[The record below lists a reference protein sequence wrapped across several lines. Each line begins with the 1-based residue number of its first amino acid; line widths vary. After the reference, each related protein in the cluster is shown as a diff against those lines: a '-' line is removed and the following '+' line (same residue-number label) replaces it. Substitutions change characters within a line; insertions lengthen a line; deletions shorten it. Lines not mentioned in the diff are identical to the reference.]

1 MPDMPMPDLP
11 MMPKPA
17 NRFEQV
23 DEPAEDAMTLTLHKE
38 GEKNYGVLQ
47 CPAKATGGRLPK
59 DFNSGE
65 LPLKESFQS
74 AIRLANEFKV
84 PLVIVDPDRLWQ
96 KDWGKLYRWEDEP
109 DADEPD
115 PSLPPAA

>member
-1 MPDMPMPDLP
+1 MANLPMPDMPM
-11 MMPKPA
+11 KPRAA

-23 DEPAEDAMTLTLHKE
+23 DEPAEDAMTLTLRRE

-47 CPAKATGGRLPK
+47 CPAKAAGGRLPK
-59 DFNSGE
+59 DFSSGE

-84 PLVIVDPDRLWQ
+84 PLVIMDPDGLWQ
-96 KDWGKLYRWEDEP
+96 KEWGQLYRWEDEP
-109 DADEPD
+109 AEGE
-115 PSLPPAA
+115 AG